1 MMHSTSQRIQV
12 YLTHQILKDLMSDHE
27 ISPNLIKNIDQA
39 HSLRNS
45 INHFQIDHLQFLQ
58 VRRKLSFP
66 NIQIPA
72 EQHLVNQSTHPLR
85 IVLYL
90 AQAVILKWQIEIT
103 SSQILIMLQLLE
115 VILL

>member
-1 MMHSTSQRIQV
+1 MIHSISQRIPA
-12 YLTHQILKDLMSDHE
+12 YLTLQIFKDLMLDQE
-27 ISPNLIKNIDQA
+27 ISLNLIKNIDQA

-45 INHFQIDHLQFLQ
+45 INHFQIDLLQFLQ

-66 NIQIPA
+66 NIQIQG
-72 EQHLVNQSTHPLR
+72 EQHLVNQSTHPLP

-103 SSQILIMLQLLE
+103 SSQIRIMLQPLE
-115 VILL
+115 VIPL